1 MNIVDI
7 VRSFNVSL
15 SETNESTVKNPT
27 KLIEALKETVQE
39 AENLLARIAVA
50 HDISVSLD
58 GPYGAG
64 RWVVLNPEEDGDY
77 GYERGDWMTSSAAG
91 C

>member
-7 VRSFNVSL
+7 VESL
-15 SETNESTVKNPT
+15 NIALVETNEALVQDPK
-27 KLIEALKETVQE
+27 KLIRALKLTVQE

-50 HDISVSLD
+50 HDISVTLD

-64 RWVVLNPEEDGDY
+64 RWVVLDPEEYGDY